1 LSRVSIVRAG
11 GQFSIMN
18 TKKIDCRIIP
28 DRVGDRRPATTTLP
42 RLTAPRLP
50 PQLMAIDIAGDGKS
64 IGSELSGPHYN
75 PVSFGTYQ
83 PAGYCFPTHQE
94 KQS

>member
-1 LSRVSIVRAG
+1 
-11 GQFSIMN
+11 
-18 TKKIDCRIIP
+18 
-28 DRVGDRRPATTTLP
+28 
-42 RLTAPRLP
+42 
-50 PQLMAIDIAGDGKS
+50 MAIDIAGDGKS

-75 PVSFGTYQ
+75 PVSFGTYH